1 MNRAAAF
8 IEKLTEVQRIAGH
21 LLAHLQASEHDKFGS
36 SLPIA
41 PGIPVRLGARRKRRQ
56 QIERCVISTF
66 RVAENMGPVIS
77 TFRSPRAWDSK
88 ASLANGSQSFVHSSS
103 AKGFGRDKD
112 ESVELE
118 FNLLTVKRT

>member
-66 RVAENMGPVIS
+66 RVAENMGP
-77 TFRSPRAWDSK
+77 
-88 ASLANGSQSFVHSSS
+88 NGSTCCRELAAENCGPLSQSKRRNLSSERS
-103 AKGFGRDKD
+103 LRRKPGTIPILNEAG
-112 ESVELE
+112 
-118 FNLLTVKRT
+118 TVYI